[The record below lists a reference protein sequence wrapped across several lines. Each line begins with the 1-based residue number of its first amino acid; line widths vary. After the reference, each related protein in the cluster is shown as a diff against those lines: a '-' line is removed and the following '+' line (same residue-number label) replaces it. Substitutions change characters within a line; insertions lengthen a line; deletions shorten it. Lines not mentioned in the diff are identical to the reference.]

1 LTWQV
6 LITPEAR
13 RMLEQVSDRRERLL
27 IAKRI
32 EALRDDPEKQ
42 GKALLGE
49 LATLRSVRAAGQRY
63 RILYRVERQVVQVI
77 VVALGRRKSGSS
89 RDVYTL
95 AKKLL
100 KLRLAP

>member
-1 LTWQV
+1 MTWLV

-13 RMLEQVSDRRERLL
+13 RMLEQVPDRRERLL

-89 RDVYTL
+89 RDVYAL
-95 AKKLL
+95 AKKLI